1 MPIHFQNRDRSYFLT
16 TNVKVLFSTL
26 KRQPNLIVAPSKT
39 VFINSIIKK
48 LFHVNMAKNYLLVR
62 NPYERLESFYRD
74 KFINHPC
81 IINSTEKNPWQ
92 HCQRIF
98 FKELGLSKSNFFEIK
113 STLTNTSFEQFIY
126 LLSLKHIRDMNL
138 IPQVYA
144 LDISYR
150 RFNIKIKFD
159 KVLKIEDENCMHFLK
174 NRLDIDTSIRENYTK
189 HLEIIT
195 EWDANLRKIVNS
207 LYKDDFIQFKY
218 EMLNR

>member
-1 MPIHFQNRDRSYFLT
+1 MH
-16 TNVKVLFSTL
+16 
-26 KRQPNLIVAPSKT
+26 
-39 VFINSIIKK
+39 
-48 LFHVNMAKNYLLVR
+48 
-62 NPYERLESFYRD
+62 
-74 KFINHPC
+74 
-81 IINSTEKNPWQ
+81 
-92 HCQRIF
+92 
-98 FKELGLSKSNFFEIK
+98 
-113 STLTNTSFEQFIY
+113 
-126 LLSLKHIRDMNL
+126 L